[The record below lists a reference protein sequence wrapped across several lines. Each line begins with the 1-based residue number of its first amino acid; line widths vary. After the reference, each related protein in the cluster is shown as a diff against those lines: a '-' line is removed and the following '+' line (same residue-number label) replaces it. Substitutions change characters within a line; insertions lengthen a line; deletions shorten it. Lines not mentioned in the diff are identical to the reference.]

1 MGDLRH
7 HQRFEKTYVEGVPF
21 VEVVYEASVARLH
34 VGFLGRSWLVG
45 GESIGQKPLRGLPG
59 SDDVNTYGYPFP
71 S

>member
-34 VGFLGRSWLVG
+34 VGFLGRVRATWHHDPQLLTFL
-45 GESIGQKPLRGLPG
+45 QR
-59 SDDVNTYGYPFP
+59 
-71 S
+71 